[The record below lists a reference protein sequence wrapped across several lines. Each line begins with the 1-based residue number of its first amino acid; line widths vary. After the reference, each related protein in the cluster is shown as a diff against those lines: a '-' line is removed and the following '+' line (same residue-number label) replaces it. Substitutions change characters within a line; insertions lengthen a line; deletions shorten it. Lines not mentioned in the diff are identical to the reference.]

1 MILLLCIILEIILEK
16 ITNKNKQIV
25 MRILDAGVVL
35 DWRAKEV
42 S

>member
-16 ITNKNKQIV
+16 ITNKKKQIV

-35 DWRAKEV
+35 DLRAKEV

>member
-16 ITNKNKQIV
+16 ITNQNKQIV